1 MTLFQH
7 FRLTVSTE
15 AGMMS
20 RDTIMLIDLN
30 GEEQFLTKLQ
40 VRTIHIIQHLCF
52 LYLDNYLQV
61 RMIMLTGWVAF
72 LLAWVSTVLFY
83 KTHPSGVESG
93 TSQKLFLYVFGKK
106 KYLRG
111 YKGNDIDGNYEI

>member
-1 MTLFQH
+1 
-7 FRLTVSTE
+7 
-15 AGMMS
+15 MMS
-20 RDTIMLIDLN
+20 RDVILLIDLN

-40 VRTIHIIQHLCF
+40 VRTLGFNICAF
-52 LYLDNYLQV
+52 LLPDNNLQV
-61 RMIMLTGWVAF
+61 RMIMLSGWLAF

-111 YKGNDIDGNYEI
+111 YKGI